1 MPRNVEIK
9 VRLAD
14 LAAARAAV
22 ARLGARLDGT
32 DTQVDRYY
40 TLDGGRRVKLRTFG
54 RGGAELITYDRP
66 EVAGVRTS
74 AYEITPVRDDAAGVC
89 LVPKGEPLVVV
100 RKRREV
106 HLLDNVRIHLDSV
119 DGLGTF
125 LELEAVVDAAHEE
138 RACARQIDEI
148 CRALGVD
155 PASALR
161 ASYAELLRAVDTP
174 R

>member
-9 VRLAD
+9 VPLPD

-22 ARLGARLDGT
+22 ARLGARLDVA
-32 DTQVDRYY
+32 DTQIDRYY

-66 EVAGVRTS
+66 EVSGVRTS
-74 AYEITPVRDDAAGVC
+74 VYEVTPVRDAAAGVC

-100 RKRREV
+100 RKHREV
-106 HLLDNVRIHLDSV
+106 HLLDNVRIHLDAV
-119 DGLGTF
+119 DDLGTF
-125 LELEAVVDAAHEE
+125 LELEAVVDVAHDEPT
-138 RACARQIDEI
+138 CARQIDEI

-155 PASALR
+155 TASALP
-161 ASYAELLRAVDTP
+161 ASYAELLRPAS
-174 R
+174 